1 MTLQQLQNQIQ
12 RILSK
17 EKLENYILLGIDQ
30 EYRKLSQDQIAQLE
44 KNLSAYMTAYITTN
58 SPLATITQE
67 NFAEKE
73 LSSIMPDLMIKLDQA
88 EEVLSTEDIEYD
100 IIFTIRKALIKGI
113 KTEEELLD
121 QIEEENK
128 AYIDRNKPKQCQIE
142 LLVAQLDHAKTKYEI
157 QEEIE
162 ESLLLQSEADNAFIN
177 GDISEEYYDDLNRIE
192 NKKQIY
198 YEQIITY
205 LDTKLRY
212 ATILAECNIEFLTTG
227 RNISEMIQLF
237 KVSSQKMS
245 WERAEV
251 DIKFAEFQYANR
263 DITEE
268 KKREI
273 IGEALITQME
283 CESKMDILDS
293 NKIYRK

>member
-88 EEVLSTEDIEYD
+88 EDVLSTEDIEYD

-113 KTEEELLD
+113 KTEEKLLE
-121 QIEEENK
+121 QIKEENK

-162 ESLLLQSEADNAFIN
+162 ESLLLQNEADNAFIN

-268 KKREI
+268 RKREI

-283 CESKMDILDS
+283 CESKMDILDP

>member
-44 KNLSAYMTAYITTN
+44 KNLNAYMTAYITTN

-73 LSSIMPDLMIKLDQA
+73 LSSIMPDLIIKLDQA
-88 EEVLSTEDIEYD
+88 EDVLSTEDIEYD

-113 KTEEELLD
+113 KTEEKLLE
-121 QIEEENK
+121 QIKEENK
-128 AYIDRNKPKQCQIE
+128 AYIDRNKTKQCQIE

-212 ATILAECNIEFLTTG
+212 TTILAECNIEFLTTG

-283 CESKMDILDS
+283 CESKMDILDP

>member
-44 KNLSAYMTAYITTN
+44 KKLSAYMTVYITTN

-73 LSSIMPDLMIKLDQA
+73 LSSIMPDLMTKLDQA
-88 EEVLSTEDIEYD
+88 EDVLSTEDIEYD

-113 KTEEELLD
+113 KTEEKLLE
-121 QIEEENK
+121 QIKEENK
-128 AYIDRNKPKQCQIE
+128 AYIDRNKTKQCQIE
-142 LLVAQLDHAKTKYEI
+142 LLVTQLDHAKTKYEI

-177 GDISEEYYDDLNRIE
+177 GDISEEYYDDLNCIE

-212 ATILAECNIEFLTTG
+212 ATILAQCNIEFLTTG
-227 RNISEMIQLF
+227 RNISEMIQWF

-268 KKREI
+268 RKREI

-283 CESKMDILDS
+283 CESQMDILDP

>member
-44 KNLSAYMTAYITTN
+44 KNLNAYMTAYITTN

-88 EEVLSTEDIEYD
+88 EDVLSTEDIEYD

-113 KTEEELLD
+113 KTEEKLLE
-121 QIEEENK
+121 QIKEENK
-128 AYIDRNKPKQCQIE
+128 AYIDRNKTKQCQIE
-142 LLVAQLDHAKTKYEI
+142 LLVTQLDHAKTKYEI

-237 KVSSQKMS
+237 KVSSQKML
-245 WERAEV
+245 WEKAEV

-283 CESKMDILDS
+283 CESKMDILDP

>member
-44 KNLSAYMTAYITTN
+44 KNLNAYMTAYITTN

-73 LSSIMPDLMIKLDQA
+73 LSSIIPDLMTKLDQA
-88 EEVLSTEDIEYD
+88 EDVLSTEDIEYD

-113 KTEEELLD
+113 KTEEKLLE
-121 QIEEENK
+121 QIKEENK
-128 AYIDRNKPKQCQIE
+128 AYIDRNKTKQCQIE

-162 ESLLLQSEADNAFIN
+162 ESLLLQNAADNAFIN

-227 RNISEMIQLF
+227 RNISEMIQWF

-268 KKREI
+268 RKREI

-283 CESKMDILDS
+283 CESQMDILDP

>member
-44 KNLSAYMTAYITTN
+44 KNLNAYMIAYITTN
-58 SPLATITQE
+58 SPIATITQE

-73 LSSIMPDLMIKLDQA
+73 LSSIIPDLMTKLDQA
-88 EEVLSTEDIEYD
+88 EDILSTEDIEYD

-113 KTEEELLD
+113 KTEEKLLE
-121 QIEEENK
+121 QIKEENK
-128 AYIDRNKPKQCQIE
+128 AYIDRNKTKRCQIE

-237 KVSSQKMS
+237 KVSSQKML

-268 KKREI
+268 KKRER

-283 CESKMDILDS
+283 CESQMAILDP

>member
-88 EEVLSTEDIEYD
+88 EDVLSTEDIEYD

-113 KTEEELLD
+113 KTEEKLLE
-121 QIEEENK
+121 QIKEENK
-128 AYIDRNKPKQCQIE
+128 AYIDRNKTKQCQIE

-162 ESLLLQSEADNAFIN
+162 ESLLLQSDADNAFIN

-205 LDTKLRY
+205 LDAKLRY

-251 DIKFAEFQYANR
+251 DIKLAEFQYANR

-283 CESKMDILDS
+283 CESKMDILDP

>member
-88 EEVLSTEDIEYD
+88 EDVLSTEDIEYD

-113 KTEEELLD
+113 KTEEKLLE
-121 QIEEENK
+121 QIKEENK
-128 AYIDRNKPKQCQIE
+128 AYIDRNNPKQCQIE
-142 LLVAQLDHAKTKYEI
+142 LLEAQLDYAKTKYEI

-162 ESLLLQSEADNAFIN
+162 ESLLLQNAADNAFIN

-227 RNISEMIQLF
+227 RNISEMIQWF

-268 KKREI
+268 RKREI

-283 CESKMDILDS
+283 CESKMDILDP

>member
-44 KNLSAYMTAYITTN
+44 KKLSAYMTVYITTN

-73 LSSIMPDLMIKLDQA
+73 LSSIMPDLMTKLDQA
-88 EEVLSTEDIEYD
+88 EDVLSTEDIEYD

-113 KTEEELLD
+113 KTEEKLLE
-121 QIEEENK
+121 QIKEKNK
-128 AYIDRNKPKQCQIE
+128 AYIDRNKTKQCQIE

-177 GDISEEYYDDLNRIE
+177 GDISEEYYDDLNCIE

-212 ATILAECNIEFLTTG
+212 ATILAQCNIEFLTTG

-268 KKREI
+268 RKREI

-283 CESKMDILDS
+283 CESQMDILDP